1 VRALPLALF
10 TAGVALGLYAE
21 WAALRRGPFEEAA
34 SGAEIRLVVADLVVG
49 VVLLGCGL
57 VAWTWRPE
65 SQTGLLLA
73 LAGIAWFLGT
83 FAASGASSYADFG
96 ALFVTLHRGP
106 LVHAL
111 LSYPSG
117 RVGRQSE
124 RIAVAFAYVVS
135 LIPGVGETP
144 EATIGL
150 AAVVLV
156 VGTQRFLQ
164 ASGPERR
171 ARATAAVGSAA
182 FAAVLFVSGLSRLA
196 GSDSMDRAVLWAYLV
211 VVAAIGI
218 GLTLDLLLGRWV
230 PATVTGLVV
239 DLGEGSDAGTLRDR
253 LASALGDPSLD
264 LGYRIADR
272 AAFVDERGSELEL
285 PGEGQDRRVTPVN
298 EATETVAVLVHDT
311 HVDADPELVRSVA
324 AAARIAVANVRLQ
337 AEVQR
342 QVEELEAS
350 RRRVVEVGDQ
360 ERRRLE
366 QELREGA
373 ERSLARV
380 ERLLDEAA
388 SLAKRG
394 SAATLAATR
403 TKLGRTRSEL
413 REFARGVHPHGL
425 TERGLAVVLRDLAE
439 FSAVPVD
446 LTVPDDRFEL
456 SVEAAAYF
464 VCSEALANV
473 GKHAEASHVAIDV
486 VRRDGALFVSV
497 SDDGRGGARF
507 DAGSGLRGLSDR
519 VEALGGRLTLESSL
533 GEGTHLV
540 AQLPL
545 G

>member
-1 VRALPLALF
+1 VRALPLSLF
-10 TAGVALGLYAE
+10 AAGVGLGLYAE
-21 WAALRRGPFEEAA
+21 WAALRRGPLEEAA

-57 VAWTWRPE
+57 VAWTRRPE
-65 SQTGLLLA
+65 SRTGLLLA
-73 LAGIAWFLGT
+73 LAGLAWFLGT

-96 ALFVTLHRGP
+96 GLFVALHRGP

-117 RVGRQSE
+117 RVERRSD
-124 RIAVAFAYVVS
+124 RIAVAFAYAVS
-135 LIPGVGETP
+135 LIPEVGETP

-156 VGTQRFLQ
+156 VGTQRFLR

-171 ARATAAVGSAA
+171 ARATAAAGSAA

-196 GSDSMDRAVLWAYLV
+196 DSDSMDRAVLWAYLV
-211 VVAAIGI
+211 VVAAIAI
-218 GLTLDLLLGRWV
+218 GLTLDLVLGRWV

-239 DLGEGSDAGTLRDR
+239 DLGEGSEAGTLRER
-253 LASALGDPSLD
+253 LASALGDESLV
-264 LGYRIADR
+264 LGFRLADR
-272 AAFVDERGSELEL
+272 DVFVDERGSELEL
-285 PGEGQDRRVTPVN
+285 PREDQDRRVTTVH
-298 EATETVAVLVHDT
+298 EGTETVAVLVHET

-342 QVEELEAS
+342 QVQELEAS

-380 ERLLDEAA
+380 EELLDEAA
-388 SLAKRG
+388 GLAKRG

-413 REFARGVHPHGL
+413 REFARGVHPGDL
-425 TERGLAVVLRDLAE
+425 TERGLAMVLRDLAE
-439 FSAVPVD
+439 LSAVPVD

-473 GKHAEASHVAIDV
+473 GKHAEASLVAIDV

-497 SDDGRGGARF
+497 SDDGRGGATF
-507 DAGSGLRGLSDR
+507 DAGSGLRGLADR
-519 VEALGGRLTLESSL
+519 LEALGGGLTVESSL

-540 AQLPL
+540 AELPL

>member
-1 VRALPLALF
+1 V
-10 TAGVALGLYAE
+10 LGLYAE
-21 WAALRRGPFEEAA
+21 WAALKRAPFEEAA

-57 VAWTWRPE
+57 VAWTRRPE
-65 SQTGLLLA
+65 SRTGLLLA
-73 LAGIAWFLGT
+73 LAGIAWFFGT

-117 RVGRQSE
+117 RVGRRSDK
-124 RIAVAFAYVVS
+124 IAVAFAYVVS
-135 LIPGVGETP
+135 LIPEVGETP

-156 VGTQRFLQ
+156 VGTQGFLR

-171 ARATAAVGSAA
+171 ARATAAAGSAA
-182 FAAVLFVSGLSRLA
+182 FAAVLFVSGLTRLA
-196 GSDSMDRAVLWAYLV
+196 GSDSMDRAVLWAYLA
-211 VVAAIGI
+211 VVAAIAI
-218 GLTLDLLLGRWV
+218 GLTLDLVHGRWV

-239 DLGEGSDAGTLRDR
+239 DLGEGSEAGTLRDR
-253 LASALGDPSLD
+253 LASALGDPSLV

-272 AAFVDERGSELEL
+272 DAFVDERGSELEL
-285 PGEGQDRRVTPVN
+285 PGQDQDRRVTTVS

-380 ERLLDEAA
+380 GELLDEAA
-388 SLAKRG
+388 GLAKRG

-413 REFARGVHPHGL
+413 REFARGVHPRGL
-425 TERGLAVVLRDLAE
+425 TERGLALALRDLGE
-439 FSAVPVD
+439 LSAVPVD

-473 GKHAEASHVAIDV
+473 GKHAGASHVAIDV
-486 VRRDGALFVSV
+486 VRRDGALIVSV
-497 SDDGRGGARF
+497 SDDGRGGATF

-519 VEALGGRLTLESSL
+519 VEALGGRLTVESSL
-533 GEGTHLV
+533 GDGTHLV
-540 AQLPL
+540 AELPL

>member
-10 TAGVALGLYAE
+10 TAGVVLGLYAE

-65 SQTGLLLA
+65 SRTGLLLA
-73 LAGIAWFLGT
+73 LAGIAWFFGT

-117 RVGRQSE
+117 RVGRRSE

-135 LIPGVGETP
+135 LIPEVGETP

-156 VGTQRFLQ
+156 VGTQGFLQ

-171 ARATAAVGSAA
+171 ARATAAAGSAA

-211 VVAAIGI
+211 MVAAIAI

-239 DLGEGSDAGTLRDR
+239 DLGEGSEAGTLRDR
-253 LASALGDPSLD
+253 LASALGDPSLV

-272 AAFVDERGSELEL
+272 DAFVDERGGELEL
-285 PGEGQDRRVTPVN
+285 PRPDQDRRVTTVN

-324 AAARIAVANVRLQ
+324 AAARIAVANIRLQ

-380 ERLLDEAA
+380 EELLDEAA
-388 SLAKRG
+388 GLAKRG
-394 SAATLAATR
+394 SAVTLAATR

-413 REFARGVHPHGL
+413 REFARGVHPRGL
-425 TERGLAVVLRDLAE
+425 TERGLAVALRDLAE

-446 LTVPDDRFEL
+446 LTVPDDHFEL

-473 GKHAEASHVAIDV
+473 GKHAEASHVAIEV

-497 SDDGRGGARF
+497 TDDGRGGATF

-519 VEALGGRLTLESSL
+519 VEAFGGRLTVESSL
-533 GEGTHLV
+533 GDGTHLV
-540 AQLPL
+540 AELPL